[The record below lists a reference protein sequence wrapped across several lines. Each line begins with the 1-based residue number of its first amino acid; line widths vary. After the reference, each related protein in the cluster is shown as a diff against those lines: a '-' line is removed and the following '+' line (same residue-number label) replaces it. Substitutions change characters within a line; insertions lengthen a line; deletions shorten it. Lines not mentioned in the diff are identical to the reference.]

1 MVTGLLVMA
10 IHHDKRCVC
19 VWYDGQNMARA
30 VKWAVCCVQVDAL
43 LRGLGVEPSKLPAR
57 AHDMHAAVP
66 AFEAAWAGSR
76 HPPPG
81 VAAHHAAAAAA
92 HHAAS
97 SAAARA
103 AGGAWAAEFDAR
115 DGGTWTQQFT
125 APLRDALPDMTRHHA
140 AHAPAAAWAREFS
153 ATAKSTPGIAWAEQY
168 LSGGGAGAG
177 ATGPVETANAWVD
190 EFSQRAAA
198 REGALAGVPE
208 GEAAQ
213 AHSRRLADVLQD
225 DPEGKFKG
233 SQFLQFLSKMSQ
245 GEVDFQ
251 AGKVT
256 QEGPVAAGSW
266 AHEFTSVDPATREA
280 GIAARRGIS
289 TAAVPSARGVG
300 AAMEERWAEEF
311 TASARAE
318 ADKKAAD
325 AAFAEAWATQ
335 FEREGVDEWVKDF
348 QGMQARMVLPT

>member
-1 MVTGLLVMA
+1 M
-10 IHHDKRCVC
+10 
-19 VWYDGQNMARA
+19 
-30 VKWAVCCVQVDAL
+30 DAL

-57 AHDMHAAVP
+57 AHDMHAAAP
-66 AFEAAWAGSR
+66 AFEAAWAGAGR
-76 HPPPG
+76 AQPG

-115 DGGTWTQQFT
+115 DGDAWAQQFT
-125 APLRDALPDMTRHHA
+125 APLRDALPVTRHHA
-140 AHAPAAAWAREFS
+140 SHAPATAWVREFS

-168 LSGGGAGAG
+168 LSGGGGDAAV
-177 ATGPVETANAWVD
+177 ATPVDTASAWAD
-190 EFSQRAAA
+190 EFAQSTAA
-198 REGALAGVPE
+198 RDGALAGVPE

-225 DPEGKFKG
+225 DPEGKFQG

-256 QEGPVAAGSW
+256 REGPVATGGW

-280 GIAARRGIS
+280 GIAARRGLS
-289 TAAVPSARGVG
+289 AAAVPSARGVG

-318 ADKKAAD
+318 ADEKAAD